1 VSKYD
6 LFRRRIAPIAF
17 ALALGFIAYD
27 TCNKHERTTA
37 TFVIDYGAYETDVH
51 SIEADVWMNGEQVT
65 QFRRS
70 ALEGGN
76 IGVTQFKASLPDT
89 DGELR
94 IDVELKSGEHRTAT
108 RAIHVSEGATVSI
121 QLERDLR

>member
-17 ALALGFIAYD
+17 ALALGYITYD
-27 TCNKHERTTA
+27 TCNKQQRTSA
-37 TFVIDYGAYETDVH
+37 TVVIDYGAAEANVH
-51 SIEADVWMNGEQVT
+51 AIEADVWMNGEQVSH
-65 QFRRS
+65 FRRE
-70 ALEGGN
+70 ALAGGS
-76 IGVTQFKASLPDT
+76 IGKTMFKASLPDT

-94 IDVELKSGEHRTAT
+94 MDVELTSGEHRNMT
-108 RAIHVSEGATVSI
+108 RAIHVTEGATISV

>member
-17 ALALGFIAYD
+17 ALALGFIAFD
-27 TCNKHERTTA
+27 TCDKHERTSA
-37 TFVIDYGAYETDVH
+37 TFVIDYGAAERDVH
-51 SIEADVWMNGEQVT
+51 AIEAEVWMNGEQVAR
-65 QFRRS
+65 FRRDAQDG
-70 ALEGGN
+70 AL
-76 IGVTQFKASLPDT
+76 IGTTRFKGSLPDT

-94 IDVELKSGEHRTAT
+94 IDVELASGEHRSVK
-108 RAIHVSEGATVSI
+108 RAIHVAEGATVTI

>member
-1 VSKYD
+1 MTKYD

-27 TCNKHERTTA
+27 TCQKQQRTSA
-37 TFVIDYGAYETDVH
+37 TFVFDYGAAEPDVR
-51 SIEADVWMNGEQVT
+51 SIEAEVWMNGEQVT
-65 QFRRS
+65 QFRRV
-70 ALEGGN
+70 APEGGM
-76 IGVTQFKASLPDT
+76 IGKTELRASLPDT

-94 IDVELKSGEHRTAT
+94 IDVELVGGAHRDT
-108 RAIHVSEGATVSI
+108 RRVIHVAEGATVTI

>member
-1 VSKYD
+1 MTKYD

-17 ALALGFIAYD
+17 ALAIAFISYD
-27 TCNKHERTTA
+27 TCEKHERTSA
-37 TFVIDYGAYETDVH
+37 TIVIDYGAAERDVRA
-51 SIEADVWMNGEQVT
+51 IEAEIWMNGEQVS

-70 ALEGGN
+70 AN
-76 IGVTQFKASLPDT
+76 IGKTQFKASLPDT

-94 IDVELKSGEHRTAT
+94 IDVELTSGEHRIVK
-108 RAIHVSEGATVSI
+108 RAIHVTEGATVTI

>member
-1 VSKYD
+1 VTKYD

-27 TCNKHERTTA
+27 TCNKDQRTSA
-37 TFVIDYGAYETDVH
+37 TVVIDYGAAESAVH
-51 SIEADVWMNGEQVT
+51 AIEADVWMNNEEVT
-65 QFRRS
+65 QFHREAQPG
-70 ALEGGN
+70 AL
-76 IGVTQFKASLPDT
+76 IGKTQFKASLPDT

-94 IDVELKSGEHRTAT
+94 IDVELANGEHRKTT
-108 RAIHVSEGATVSI
+108 RAIHITEGSTVTI